1 MAWRAS
7 RDKALLFISLCPYRP
22 IKIEKQA
29 HMNTISRPGLL
40 RNLQIGFGLS
50 LLLLV
55 ITAVASYS
63 SIRNLLDSSQW
74 VDHTD
79 SVLIKLDRVHS
90 LLRDAESAQ
99 RGYLLT
105 GDIDFQPA
113 TDVVQSQVKQ
123 VVDTIEAMTNDNP
136 RQVENLAELRKYVF
150 QPLPLLQK
158 MIDQKK
164 ADNTINA
171 ELLLKTHEYM
181 VEIRR
186 VLQRMSEEE
195 HRLMPDR
202 VSRERR
208 YAGYTP
214 ALILA
219 TALLSLLITIFFYG
233 RVHRDFLERQGLYA
247 ELQQKDAAISRR
259 IDIISGIADQ
269 ISAGNY
275 QTRVSD
281 EQKDNLGTLSGALN
295 KMAESLEY
303 SFRLLSDKE
312 WLQTGIARL
321 NEVMVGETDLPSLMN
336 NVVRHIAEYSNSRIG
351 AFYLLDRAGG
361 TLMRGG
367 HYALADR
374 GSRTIRL
381 GEGLVGQ
388 VAKEGKPVV
397 IKDLRESDWVVSLAS
412 GELRPR
418 TIVAFPFF
426 HGKKVRGVIEL
437 GTMMNEYPARKLEF
451 FASIGEN
458 IGIAVHSIESR
469 LKLQELLEKTQAQT
483 EELQSQ
489 HTEMESLNLE
499 LEVQAEK
506 LQVSEEELKVQQEE
520 LLQTNQELE
529 ERSRTLEEKNQLVLI
544 RNLEIQKKAEEL
556 ALTTKYKSEFMANMS
571 HELRTPM
578 NSILLLSRLL
588 SENSTKNLTDEQ
600 TEYARVIQ
608 NSGQGLLQLIDEIL
622 DLSRIESGKLPLEHS
637 IVPVEEL
644 LGDMRMLF
652 APIAKDKGLEL
663 HIVMDEGTPAQL
675 ETDKMRLEQILKNL
689 LSNAFKFTQRGAV
702 TLQVRSSATRQHVIE
717 FVVRDTGI
725 GIPEDKHELIFEAF
739 QQADGS
745 TRRKYGGTGLGLSIS
760 RELSRL
766 LGGEI
771 TLRSQPEQGS
781 EFTVAIPVF
790 KMEGVVE
797 PAAPGGGMIREASPA
812 DRWPA
817 PVFTLSKAPMEIPDD
832 RGELQPGDKVLLI
845 VEDDTFFAQ
854 GLLDFSRKKGY
865 KGVVAVSGDAAIR
878 MARQYRPMGILLDIQ
893 LPVKNGW
900 EVMEELKKD
909 PQTRPIPVH
918 IISSFE
924 VKNES
929 LLKGAVNFMSKS
941 LAFDNMDKI
950 FGKIETLLNKS
961 ARKVIIVED
970 NMRHAQALAYFL
982 GAHSVRMDI
991 VPTIAKSEDILQQ
1004 EGIHGVILSREAG
1017 KEESDTLEMIRRN
1030 PAFENIPIIVFT
1042 GVNISKTEEA
1052 RLRQYADSIVVK
1064 TAHSYQRV
1072 LDEVS
1077 LFLHVVSGEREKDTS
1092 NAMSLLGALDEVL
1105 KNRTVLIADDDVRN
1119 IFSLSRALEQ
1129 HKMKVVTAMD
1139 GKEALAVA
1147 EENEI
1152 DLVLMDMMMPEM
1164 DGFEA
1169 ITRIRRN
1176 PKLRHL
1182 PIIAV
1187 TAKAMA
1193 GDRERCIQAG
1203 ASDYISKPLDID
1215 QLLSL
1220 LRIWLYEK

>member
-1 MAWRAS
+1 M
-7 RDKALLFISLCPYRP
+7 
-22 IKIEKQA
+22 KI
-29 HMNTISRPGLL
+29 ISRPGVL

-50 LLLLV
+50 LLLLI

-63 SIRNLLDSSQW
+63 SIRKLMDNSQW
-74 VDHTD
+74 VDHAD
-79 SVLIKLDRVHS
+79 SVLIKIDRVHS
-90 LLRDAESAQ
+90 LLRDAESMQ

-105 GDIDFQPA
+105 GDIDFLPA
-113 TDVVQSQVKQ
+113 TDVVQAEVKQ
-123 VVDTIEAMTNDNP
+123 AVDSIDVMTGDNP
-136 RQVENLAELRKYVF
+136 RQTENLAELRKFVY

-158 MIDQKK
+158 MIDGKK
-164 ADNTINA
+164 AGNPVDMVIV
-171 ELLLKTHEYM
+171 LKTRELQM
-181 VEIRR
+181 EVRR
-186 VLQRMSEEE
+186 VLQRMSDEE
-195 HRLMPDR
+195 HRLR
-202 VSRERR
+202 AERMGNVVK
-208 YAGYTP
+208 YSAYTP
-214 ALILA
+214 MLIVVA
-219 TALLSLLITIFFYG
+219 AILSILITIIFYG
-233 RVHRDFLERQGLYA
+233 RLHRDFLERQELYS
-247 ELQQKDAAISRR
+247 ELQQRDAGISRR

-269 ISAGNY
+269 ISAGKY
-275 QTRVSD
+275 GTRISD
-281 EQKDNLGTLSGALN
+281 EEKDSLGVLSGALN

-303 SFRLLSDKE
+303 SFGLLSDKE

-321 NEVMVGETDLPSLMN
+321 SEVMVGETDLNALMN
-336 NVVRHIAEYSNSRIG
+336 NVVQQVAEYSKSGIG
-351 AFYLLDRAGG
+351 AFYLLDPGG
-361 TLMRGG
+361 KTLTRGG
-367 HYALADR
+367 HYGLADD
-374 GSRTIRL
+374 GAKPIKV
-381 GEGLVGQ
+381 GDGLVGL
-388 VAKEGKPVV
+388 VAREGKPR
-397 IKDLRESDWVVSLAS
+397 IIRDIRAEDWVISMAS
-412 GELRPR
+412 GGLRPR
-418 TIVAFPFF
+418 TIVAFPIFYER
-426 HGKKVRGVIEL
+426 KVRGVIEL
-437 GTMMNEYPARKLEF
+437 GTLMEEYPARKLEF
-451 FASIGEN
+451 FTAIAEN
-458 IGIAVHSIESR
+458 IGTGVHSIESR
-469 LKLQELLEKTQAQT
+469 LQLQELLAEMQAQA

-489 HTEMESLNLE
+489 HGELEKMNQE

-520 LLQTNQELE
+520 LMQTNQELE

-556 ALTTKYKSEFMANMS
+556 SLTTKYKSEFMANMS
-571 HELRTPM
+571 HELRTPL

-588 SENSTKNLTDEQ
+588 AENTGGNLSDEQ

-622 DLSRIESGKLPLEHS
+622 DLSRIESGKLQLEHS
-637 IVPVEEL
+637 IVPVNDL
-644 LGDMRMLF
+644 LDDMRMLF
-652 APIAKDKGLEL
+652 GPIAKDKGLEL
-663 HIVMDEGTPAQL
+663 QIVLEAGTPAQL

-689 LSNAFKFTQRGAV
+689 LSNAFKFTQRGSV
-702 TLQVRSSATRQHVIE
+702 TLRARPGATRKQAID

-725 GIPEDKHELIFEAF
+725 GIPEDKHQLIFEAF

-771 TLRSQPEQGS
+771 VLHSKPDQGS
-781 EFTVAIPVF
+781 EFIVTVPVF
-790 KMEGVVE
+790 KVEGAAA
-797 PAAPGGGMIREASPA
+797 PAASGDAAVRDLTVATNGLT
-812 DRWPA
+812 
-817 PVFTLSKAPMEIPDD
+817 PVFTLSEAPAEIPDD
-832 RGELQPGDKVLLI
+832 RNGLQPDDKVLLI

-865 KGVVAVSGDAAIR
+865 KGIVAVSGDVAVR

-900 EVMEELKKD
+900 EVMEELKRD

-929 LLKGAVNFMSKS
+929 LMKGAVNFMSKGM
-941 LAFDNMDKI
+941 AFEHMDDV
-950 FGKIETLLNKS
+950 FERIEALLSKN
-961 ARKVIIVED
+961 ARKVVIVED

-982 GAHSVRMDI
+982 GAHNLRLDI
-991 VPTIAKSEDILQQ
+991 APTIALSSEMLQR
-1004 EGIHGVILSREAG
+1004 EGMHGVILSREAG
-1017 KEESDTLEMIRRN
+1017 KEESDTLEMIRQN
-1030 PAFENIPIIVFT
+1030 PVFENIPIIVFT
-1042 GVNISKTEEA
+1042 GMNISKAEEA

-1077 LFLHVVSGEREKDTS
+1077 LFLHVVAGAEERTVSGV
-1092 NAMSLLGALDEVL
+1092 MSRLGALDEVL
-1105 KNRTVLIADDDVRN
+1105 KNKVVLIADDDVRN
-1119 IFSLSRALEQ
+1119 IFSLSKALEQ
-1129 HKMKVVTAMD
+1129 HKMKVLTAMD
-1139 GKEALAVA
+1139 GKEALQVA
-1147 EENEI
+1147 EAGEV

-1169 ITRIRRN
+1169 ITRIRRDT
-1176 PKLRHL
+1176 KLKQL

-1203 ASDYISKPLDID
+1203 ASDYISKPVDID